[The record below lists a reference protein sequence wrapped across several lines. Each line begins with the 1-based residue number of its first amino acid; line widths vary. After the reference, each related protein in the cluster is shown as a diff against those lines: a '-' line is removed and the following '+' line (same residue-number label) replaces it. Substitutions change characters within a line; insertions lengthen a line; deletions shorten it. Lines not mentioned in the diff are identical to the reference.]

1 MFTGEYLSLR
11 LVRLES
17 REERVE
23 RGEGLS
29 FVFPKRGAGRYLGGG
44 VIQSLAPG
52 DVLVLNL
59 ASRGPVS
66 VAAYREM
73 VFWCFCVSFEHLF
86 PLFAANEICLLPSIT
101 ESFQSCKW
109 YPAAGDLAVQCHKL
123 LKEIP
128 REFDL
133 SHRVQ
138 LIKLVSII
146 LGAEFQRAHRQ
157 QVGFNPEQEHMARV
171 FARLSLVEILSSSV
185 GELAGKFGCGRR
197 HLNRLF
203 HQYFGFSVG
212 ALRME
217 MRLLRAVSLLRD
229 ADAKVINVAA
239 QCGFNHL
246 GLFNTCFKKRFGVS
260 PGRWRKQVA
269 QGRIPPLPSP
279 GDDVACPL
287 QGKGL
292 CPLFAGTS
300 ASSVPLAPK
309 VSAPEKSAGAISL
322 AGKEAG
328 EQVITHAV
336 PLTYP
341 KASNS
346 MPLTA

>member
-86 PLFAANEICLLPSIT
+86 PLFAANEIFLLPSIT

-203 HQYFGFSVG
+203 HRRFGCSVA
-212 ALRME
+212 ALRKE
-217 MRLLRAVSLLRD
+217 ARLLRAGSLLRD
-229 ADAKVINVAA
+229 PAAKVINVAA
-239 QCGFNHL
+239 QCGIHHL
-246 GLFNTCFKKRFGVS
+246 GRFNACFKERFGKS
-260 PGRWRKQVA
+260 PGQWRKNLVLVGA
-269 QGRIPPLPSP
+269 VSSP
-279 GDDVACPL
+279 APIEQSSCAL
-287 QGKGL
+287 RRNGL
-292 CPLFAGTS
+292 CPWTT
-300 ASSVPLAPK
+300 K
-309 VSAPEKSAGAISL
+309 PEKGTPAAPADSANGGSSFRSRFT
-322 AGKEAG
+322 GPH
-328 EQVITHAV
+328 QR
-336 PLTYP
+336 
-341 KASNS
+341 
-346 MPLTA
+346 